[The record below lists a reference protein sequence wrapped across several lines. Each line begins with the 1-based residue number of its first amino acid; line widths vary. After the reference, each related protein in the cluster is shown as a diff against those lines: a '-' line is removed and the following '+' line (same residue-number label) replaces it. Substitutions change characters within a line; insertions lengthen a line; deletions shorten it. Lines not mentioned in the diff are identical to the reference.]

1 VSKPKV
7 LIYEPIHQK
16 GLDYLS
22 EHADIIWASGYD
34 EDTISREAVEAEGI
48 IIRANG
54 AVTAKIMDSAP
65 YLKVIGRHG
74 VGVDNIDVEAATK
87 RGIYVVNTPGVNTEA
102 VAEHAVGMMLALSK
116 KIVESDRAMRNGNW
130 NFRYESYGIEM
141 QGSNLGIVGMGKIGY
156 RVADICHAAFNMN
169 IFYCD
174 ELANQKG
181 ETELSA
187 RKAVLSELLSISDYV
202 SLHLP
207 ALPST
212 FQMINSENIGL
223 MKGTAF
229 LINTSR
235 GTVIDNNALYN
246 ALKNSDIAG
255 AALDVFEKEPLPDN
269 SPLLSLANLILTPHN
284 AAHTEQAM
292 IGMAMVVKDIVSVIK
307 GEMPKY
313 PVNSL

>member
-22 EHADIIWASGYD
+22 EYADIIWASGYD
-34 EDTISREAVEAEGI
+34 EDTISLEAVEAEGI

>member
-22 EHADIIWASGYD
+22 EYADIIWASGYD
-34 EDTISREAVEAEGI
+34 EDTISLEAVEAEGI

-207 ALPST
+207 ARRST
-212 FQMINSENIGL
+212 FEMINSGSIGL

>member
-1 VSKPKV
+1 MSKPKV

-22 EHADIIWASGYD
+22 EYADIIWASGYD
-34 EDTISREAVEAEGI
+34 EDTISLEAVEAEGI